1 MTKNGEMIHVF
12 DANGNE
18 IGQTYP
24 RRVQGLIKKG
34 RARFTDDSETAIVL
48 TDENNE
54 HTEACPP
61 MIDIN
66 IHHSEDRK
74 MFENTMEMNTAA
86 EVLEAVDAVEPAEE
100 TVNEEIPEIEIMP
113 EELRRLYDKLDEID
127 REISNLNKYVEV
139 DLPDEAFESTE
150 DLRCM
155 TSTQTARLANM
166 IDNWGNIRE
175 DTVHMIEAY
184 KKERAPKENPLEVYA
199 REQIDFVSGKLRA
212 QLGELTERFANGD
225 IEEDEYRVRFNTLVK
240 IADERVMN
248 LLKGDK

>member
-12 DANGNE
+12 DASGNE

-54 HTEACPP
+54 NTEACPP
-61 MIDIN
+61 MID

-74 MFENTMEMNTAA
+74 MFENTMEMNTTA
-86 EVLEAVDAVEPAEE
+86 EVLEAVEPAEE
-100 TVNEEIPEIEIMP
+100 TVNEEIPEIMS
-113 EELRRLYDKLDEID
+113 EELRRLYNKLDEID
-127 REISNLNKYVEV
+127 GELSKLNSYVTVSFPDGEFNTQELEIMLAQE
-139 DLPDEAFESTE
+139 T
-150 DLRCM
+150 
-155 TSTQTARLANM
+155 TRLEN
-166 IDNWGNIRE
+166 IVDNWGNIRE

-184 KKERAPKENPLEVYA
+184 KKERAPKENPLEIYV

-212 QLGELTERFANGD
+212 QSGALTERFANGD
-225 IEEDEYRVRFNTLVK
+225 IEEDEYRARFNTLIE
-240 IADERVMN
+240 IADERVVK